1 MPVPTSEG
9 MRSVA
14 QAYTDAGMRATVA
27 PMVADIS
34 FYESIPG
41 LLDALPQDLRRVV
54 DSFPR
59 QDYRVTLKA
68 LDAFLKGPFDNGLI
82 QAALAPTIPLL
93 CSDDFLVAC
102 RDAADE
108 LDIGLDRQCDVEGK
122 RGS

>member
-41 LLDALPQDLRRVV
+41 LLDALPQDVRRVV

-59 QDYRVTLKA
+59 QDYRGTFKA
-68 LDAFLKGPFDNGLI
+68 LDGILKGPFYNGII
-82 QAALAPTIPLL
+82 QAALAPTIPPL
-93 CSDDFLVAC
+93 CSDDFRARCWGTL
-102 RDAADE
+102 
-108 LDIGLDRQCDVEGK
+108 
-122 RGS
+122 S